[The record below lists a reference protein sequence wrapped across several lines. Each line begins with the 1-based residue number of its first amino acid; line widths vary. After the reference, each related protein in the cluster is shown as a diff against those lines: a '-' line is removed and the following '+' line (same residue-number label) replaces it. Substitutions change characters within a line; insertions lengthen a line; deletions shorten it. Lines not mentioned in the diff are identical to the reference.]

1 MNWFYT
7 PELTKEDKSFIL
19 PEEESKHACKVLRL
33 GKGDKLG
40 LLNGKGYVF
49 EARVID
55 DNPKKCALEINSF
68 IFEEAAP
75 WSIHIA
81 IAPTKNMERLEW
93 FVEKATEIGVTEISL
108 ILTHNCE
115 RKVVK
120 DERLHKILVSAM
132 KQSQR
137 KYLPKLNS
145 LTGLDKFL
153 EKNPRGAVAH
163 CHQANKLALRSTLQK
178 SAYPILIG
186 PEGDFTEEEIKTVLQ
201 RGYDPVTLGKNRL
214 RTETA
219 ALYACMFAKTI
230 FE

>member
-7 PELTKEDKSFIL
+7 PELTKDDKNFIL

-33 GKGDKLG
+33 EKGDKLG

-49 EARVID
+49 EAQVTE
-55 DNPKKCALEINSF
+55 DNAKKCALKINSYV
-68 IFEEAAP
+68 FEEASP
-75 WSIHIA
+75 IQVHIA
-81 IAPTKNMERLEW
+81 IAPTKNMDRLEW

-115 RKVVK
+115 RKIVK
-120 DERLHKILVSAM
+120 DERLHKIMVSAI

-137 KYLPKLNS
+137 KYLPKLNP

-153 EKNPRGAVAH
+153 EKHPKGAVAH
-163 CHQANKLALRSTLQK
+163 CYPANKMALRSTLQK

-186 PEGDFTEEEIKTVLQ
+186 PEGDFTEEEIKQILQ
-201 RGYDPVTLGKNRL
+201 RGFDPVTLGKNRL

-219 ALYACMFAKTI
+219 ALYACMYAKTI